1 MDIFSWSWLSDG
13 TPYLGL
19 IVWHG
24 SIHFST
30 KEVDLGD
37 FKFRVLSMEVQTRI
51 AKENNTVCLISI
63 WYMVKPRGAFVYSNL
78 NTRLNTVEPR
88 YIKRSVKG
96 LAIFVCYDEVSLYQG
111 FFSTYF
117 TISGVKKIFQES
129 LYRRPRYI
137 GVRCIDVPLYIN
149 NAQNEEL
156 FPIWLW

>member
-37 FKFRVLSMEVQTRI
+37 FKFMVLSMEVQTRI
-51 AKENNTVCLISI
+51 AKENNTLVCLISI

-88 YIKRSVKG
+88 YIKWSAKG
-96 LAIFVCYDEVSLYQG
+96 LTKNWFAVMKFRYIEVLFHLFY
-111 FFSTYF
+111 YF
-117 TISGVKKIFQES
+117 WGKENLS

-137 GVRCIDVPLYIN
+137 EVRYIDVSLYIN
-149 NAQNEEL
+149 NAPNKEL
-156 FPIWLW
+156 FSVWLW

>member
-37 FKFRVLSMEVQTRI
+37 FKFMVLSMEVQTRI
-51 AKENNTVCLISI
+51 AKENNTLVCLISI
-63 WYMVKPRGAFVYSNL
+63 WYMVKPRGAFVYSIHGLIQWNL
-78 NTRLNTVEPR
+78 DILNEVPRDWQNWFAVMKFR
-88 YIKRSVKG
+88 YI
-96 LAIFVCYDEVSLYQG
+96 EVLFHLFY
-111 FFSTYF
+111 YF
-117 TISGVKKIFQES
+117 WGKENLS

-137 GVRCIDVPLYIN
+137 EVRYIDVSLYIN
-149 NAQNEEL
+149 NAPNKEL
-156 FPIWLW
+156 FSVWLW

>member
-37 FKFRVLSMEVQTRI
+37 FKFMVLSMEVQTRI
-51 AKENNTVCLISI
+51 AKQNNTLVCLISI

-88 YIKRSVKG
+88 YIKWSAKG
-96 LAIFVCYDEVSLYQG
+96 LTKLVCCNEVSVYRGSFPSILLFLGYRKSFIIPKTSLYRG
-111 FFSTYF
+111 
-117 TISGVKKIFQES
+117 S
-129 LYRRPRYI
+129 LYRRFT
-137 GVRCIDVPLYIN
+137 VHK
-149 NAQNEEL
+149 
-156 FPIWLW
+156 

>member
-37 FKFRVLSMEVQTRI
+37 FKFMVLSMEVQTRI
-51 AKENNTVCLISI
+51 AKENNTLVCLISI

-88 YIKRSVKG
+88 YIKRTEVPRDWQY
-96 LAIFVCYDEVSLYQG
+96 LFAITKFRYIKVYFPHILLFLGWRKSFIIPKTSLYRG
-111 FFSTYF
+111 
-117 TISGVKKIFQES
+117 S
-129 LYRRPRYI
+129 LYRRSTVHR
-137 GVRCIDVPLYIN
+137 
-149 NAQNEEL
+149 
-156 FPIWLW
+156 